1 MRNVITYLFLVHAV
15 LMQKKNA
22 SAKLFYAQSEMS

>member
-15 LMQKKNA
+15 LMHKNA
-22 SAKLFYAQSEMS
+22 GATLFYAQSEMS